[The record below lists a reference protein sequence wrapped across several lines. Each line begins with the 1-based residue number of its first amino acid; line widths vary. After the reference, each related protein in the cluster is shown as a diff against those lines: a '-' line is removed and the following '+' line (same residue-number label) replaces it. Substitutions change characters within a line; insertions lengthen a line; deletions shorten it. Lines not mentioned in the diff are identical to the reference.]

1 MVSLGMTVTSPQE
14 TKIRVASTE
23 GDAGQLDLLK
33 VGL

>member
-1 MVSLGMTVTSPQE
+1 MVSLGMMVTSPQE
-14 TKIRVASTE
+14 TEIRVALPE